1 MKDIKLNMNGEKD
14 TFIDLNKSVDNHNTL
29 AQQCLVLS
37 VTLQNSDKIF
47 PTKGTQLQAGVNNV
61 NIIDNNYSQHMS
73 NIAALD
79 ILNFLDQNTT
89 YKQEDVQVT
98 DIDMGVLNLTQY
110 GEKVSFYQKVYFSDG
125 TFTDD
130 VIFI

>member
-14 TFIDLNKSVDNHNTL
+14 TFIDLNKSVDQHNTL

-37 VTLQNSDKIF
+37 ATLQNSDKIF

-61 NIIDNNYSQHMS
+61 NIIDNNYAQHMS

-79 ILNFLDQNTT
+79 ILNFLDQNTI

>member
-1 MKDIKLNMNGEKD
+1 MRDIKLNMNGEKD

-29 AQQCLVLS
+29 AQSCLVLS
-37 VTLQNSDKIF
+37 VTVQNSDIIF

-73 NIAALD
+73 NIAALN

-89 YKQEDVQVT
+89 YKQDDVQVT